1 MTNHDQ
7 DTVLRAT
14 ADVRRILRDPT
25 PVLRLAPWIGSLPK
39 WKGVNLCAQLV
50 EWTAA
55 EYCGSLTDVRRSRA
69 QWDCAM
75 KTVLVYIN
83 NSKEVGDVGHLK
95 VFANEEAAEKWF
107 SEKIPRAWRLC
118 MT

>member
-1 MTNHDQ
+1 VGPPAGIVRAAAPSPTRSNAANKRKTFNDMTPVGWNKSAGLHLIRVMTNHDQ
-7 DTVLRAT
+7 ETVLRAT

-55 EYCGSLTDVRRSRA
+55 EYCGSLIDVRRSRA
-69 QWDCAM
+69 NGI
-75 KTVLVYIN
+75 V
-83 NSKEVGDVGHLK
+83 
-95 VFANEEAAEKWF
+95 
-107 SEKIPRAWRLC
+107 R
-118 MT
+118 